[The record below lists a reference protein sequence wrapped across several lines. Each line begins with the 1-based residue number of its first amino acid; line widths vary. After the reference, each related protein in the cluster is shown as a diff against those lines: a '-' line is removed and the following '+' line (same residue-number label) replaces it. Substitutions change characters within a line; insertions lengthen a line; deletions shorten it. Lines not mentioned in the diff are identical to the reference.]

1 MKSKKCSI
9 VFTIFGIAFP
19 IIVITFFSAIS
30 IQSKW
35 NSWGLQDDGT
45 LVMPDL
51 WNYILLIFFKLSLY
65 IFPAMIISIG
75 QTINN
80 KRNIKKR
87 KYLYYTLDILSLW
100 FLVLLTIKLFSD
112 SILELDRIFDF
123 TLFNSIKDVQTLIGL
138 IVTVILKRQF
148 ELKAGFIDH
157 KKLSDIVKTEE
168 TIGH

>member
-1 MKSKKCSI
+1 MKNKKCSI
-9 VFTIFGIAFP
+9 MFVIFGIALP
-19 IIVITFFSAIS
+19 IIVIAIYSALS

-45 LVMPDL
+45 LVMPDF
-51 WNYILLIFFKLSLY
+51 WNYMLLIFFKLSLY

-75 QTINN
+75 QTITN
-80 KRNIKKR
+80 KKNIKKS

-138 IVTVILKRQF
+138 VVTMILKRQF
-148 ELKAGFIDH
+148 ELKAGFIDQS
-157 KKLSDIVKTEE
+157 KLSDIVQTAKQ
-168 TIGH
+168 